1 MTDKELRKLSRR
13 DLLEMML
20 RQSEEI
26 RELKEKLNKAETELR
41 DRQIRVDQCGTLAE
55 ASLQLN
61 GVFDAAHAASRQYLD
76 NIENLSQRQE
86 KICERMIEESRAE
99 ADAILKAA
107 ARQQVELEY
116 ATALQCA
123 QMKATAKAEAQAYWD
138 EVYVKMQTAAA
149 GNSELA
155 RLLSNLKRENKG

>member
-1 MTDKELRKLSRR
+1 MTDRELRKLSRR
-13 DLLEMML
+13 DLLEIML

-26 RELKEKLNKAETELR
+26 RELKEKLNKAEAELR
-41 DRQIRVDQCGTLAE
+41 DRQIKIDKCGTLAE

-76 NIENLSQRQE
+76 NIENFSQRQE
-86 KICERMIEESRAE
+86 KICERMIEESQAE

-116 ATALQCA
+116 ATAIQCA
-123 QMKATAKAEAQAYWD
+123 KMKAEAKAEVQAYWD
-138 EVYVKMQTAAA
+138 EVHGKKNNEA
-149 GNSELA
+149 
-155 RLLSNLKRENKG
+155 K